1 MLAKK
6 EGNLVKCTLIIDKE
20 RDEEIIIYAKERNK
34 LTERIEALAQ
44 ENEDPCEIIA
54 YSKDS
59 TIRLSPDDALCFIS
73 EDGRVLAVTAEGRLV
88 VRERLWSL
96 EERLGDAYVRL
107 SQSCLANSRKIKSFD
122 ASLAGSL
129 IAVFEG
135 GYREYVSRR
144 QMAAVK
150 RRFIKGGK
158 KK

>member
-1 MLAKK
+1 MKFK
-6 EGNLVKCTLIIDKE
+6 LIIDTE
-20 RDEEIIIYAKERNK
+20 RDEEIVVYAHGRTP
-34 LTERIEALAQ
+34 LTERIEALAK
-44 ENEDPCEIIA
+44 EDEEPHEIIA
-54 YSKDS
+54 YGNGEAH
-59 TIRLSPDDALCFIS
+59 ILSPEEPLCFIS
-73 EDGRVLAVTAEGRLV
+73 EEGRVLAVMPEGRLV

-107 SQSCLANSRKIKSFD
+107 SQSCLANARRIKKFD

-150 RRFIKGGK
+150 RRFLKGGNTK
-158 KK
+158 